1 MMTFSP
7 QTRASLLI
15 RVRNP
20 ADQAA
25 WHEFVE
31 IYWPVI
37 HRLARRKGLQEA
49 DADDLAQQVLMSVAK
64 TIEERP
70 HDPGRAK
77 FRTWLGRV
85 VQNAALNA
93 LTRAKPD
100 RPAGGDSHDAHV
112 RNAVSREPD
121 SQLMQLELRREVFR
135 WAARQVEREFQADTW
150 QAFWLT
156 AVEGRACDDAARKL
170 KKGVGAVYAA
180 RSRVMKRLQEKI
192 EEYAAE
198 SGSV

>member
-1 MMTFSP
+1 MMTLSP
-7 QTRASLLI
+7 QTRASLLV

-20 ADQAA
+20 ADQSA

-70 HDPGRAK
+70 HDPGRAR
-77 FRTWLGRV
+77 FRTWLSKV

-93 LTRAKPD
+93 LTRTKPD
-100 RPAGGDSHDAHV
+100 RAAGGEHHDPHV
-112 RNAVSREPD
+112 HNAPGREAD
-121 SQLMQLELRREVFR
+121 SQLLQLELRREVFR
-135 WAARQVEREFQADTW
+135 WAARQIEEEFQPDTW
-150 QAFWLT
+150 QSFWQT
-156 AVEGRACDDAARKL
+156 AVDGRACEDVAAEL
-170 KKGVGAVYAA
+170 KKTIGNIYAA
-180 RSRVMKRLQEKI
+180 RSRVMKRLQEKVK
-192 EEYAAE
+192 EYDELE
-198 SGSV
+198 SRL

>member
-1 MMTFSP
+1 MMTLSP
-7 QTRASLLI
+7 QTRASLLV

-49 DADDLAQQVLMSVAK
+49 DADDLAQQVLMSVAR

-70 HDPGRAK
+70 HDHGRAK

-93 LTRAKPD
+93 LSRTKPD
-100 RPAGGDSHDAHV
+100 RAAGGDGHAVHV
-112 RNAVSREPD
+112 GTATNREPD
-121 SQLMQLELRREVFR
+121 SQLLQLELRREVFR
-135 WAARQVEREFQADTW
+135 WAARQIEREFQPDTW
-150 QAFWLT
+150 QAFWKT
-156 AVEGRACDDAARKL
+156 AVEGRTCEEAAAEL
-170 KKGVGAVYAA
+170 SKGVGSIYAA
-180 RSRVMKRLQEKI
+180 RSRVMKRLQEKVK
-192 EEYAAE
+192 EYDSLE
-198 SGSV
+198 SGL

>member
-1 MMTFSP
+1 MMTLSP
-7 QTRASLLI
+7 QTRASLLV

-64 TIEERP
+64 AIEERP
-70 HDPGRAK
+70 HDHGRAK
-77 FRTWLGRV
+77 FRTWLGQV

-93 LTRAKPD
+93 LSRTKPD
-100 RPAGGDSHDAHV
+100 RAAGGDGHAIHV
-112 RNAVSREPD
+112 ENAAGPEPD
-121 SQLMQLELRREVFR
+121 SQRLQLELRREVFR
-135 WAARQVEREFQADTW
+135 WAARQIEREFQADTW
-150 QAFWLT
+150 QAFWQT
-156 AVEGRACDDAARKL
+156 AVEGRSCEDVAAEL
-170 KKGVGAVYAA
+170 KKGVGTVYAA
-180 RSRVMKRLQEKI
+180 RSRVMKRLQEKVK
-192 EEYAAE
+192 EYDE
-198 SGSV
+198 LDS

>member
-1 MMTFSP
+1 MMTLSP
-7 QTRASLLI
+7 QTRASLLV

-85 VQNAALNA
+85 VQNSAINA
-93 LTRAKPD
+93 LSRTKPD
-100 RPAGGDSHDAHV
+100 RAAGGDVQAGHVQDA
-112 RNAVSREPD
+112 ASREPD
-121 SQLMQLELRREVFR
+121 SELLQLELRREVFR
-135 WAARQVEREFQADTW
+135 WAARQIEKEYQAETW
-150 QAFWLT
+150 QSFWQT
-156 AVEGRACDDAARKL
+156 AVEGRSCEAVAAEL
-170 KKGVGAVYAA
+170 KKAIGSVYAA
-180 RSRVMKRLQEKI
+180 RSRVMKRLQEKVQ
-192 EEYAAE
+192 EYDE
-198 SGSV
+198 

>member
-1 MMTFSP
+1 MMTLSP

-64 TIEERP
+64 AIEERP
-70 HDPGRAK
+70 HDPGRAR

-85 VQNAALNA
+85 VHNAALNA
-93 LTRAKPD
+93 LTRTKPD
-100 RPAGGDSHDAHV
+100 RAAGGDAHDERVQA
-112 RNAVSREPD
+112 AESPQPE
-121 SQLMQLELRREVFR
+121 SQLLRLELRREVFR
-135 WAARQVEREFQADTW
+135 WAARQIEREYQPETW
-150 QAFWLT
+150 KAFWET
-156 AVEGRACDDAARKL
+156 AVEGRSCEAVAAEL
-170 KKGVGAVYAA
+170 EKGVGSVYAA
-180 RSRVMKRLQEKI
+180 RSRVMKRLQEKVQ
-192 EEYAAE
+192 EYSLE
-198 SGSV
+198 SSL

>member
-1 MMTFSP
+1 MMTLSP
-7 QTRASLLI
+7 QTRASLLV

-49 DADDLAQQVLMSVAK
+49 DADDLVQQVLMSVAR

-70 HDPGRAK
+70 HDHGRAR
-77 FRTWLGRV
+77 FRTWLGKV

-93 LTRAKPD
+93 LSRRKPD
-100 RPAGGDSHDAHV
+100 RAAGGEGHAIDV
-112 RNAVSREPD
+112 VNAAGREPD
-121 SQLMQLELRREVFR
+121 SRLLQLELRREVFR
-135 WAARQVEREFQADTW
+135 WAARQIEREFQPDTW
-150 QAFWLT
+150 QAFWQT
-156 AVEGRACDDAARKL
+156 AVEGRTCEEAAASL
-170 KKGVGAVYAA
+170 KKGVGSIYAA
-180 RSRVMKRLQEKI
+180 RSRVMKRFQEKVQ
-192 EEYAAE
+192 EYDSLE
-198 SGSV
+198 SSV